1 MLPKGRLIRDSETE
15 NTVHTQKAA
24 FAWAGF
30 YRLQTSKEGAVRGL
44 KGKVVVVTG
53 GGGGIGS
60 ATCLRFAEEGA
71 RVVVADIGAGAAAR
85 VAEAIKAN
93 GGAAVAMVVDLTDYD
108 ATAAAVARIEE
119 EFGPIDIL
127 VNNAGWDMFVPF
139 LKSEPDFWSKIIDI
153 NLRTVLNIT
162 KPVVA
167 SMVARGVAGRVV
179 SIGSDAGRGGSSGE
193 SVYSAC
199 KAGVIALT
207 KTLAREH
214 ARNGIT
220 FNTVCPGVTETAMLE
235 AFMEGAGDKE
245 KLRTAFTRAV
255 PLGRMG
261 RPEDLPGAILFF
273 SSDDAAFITGQT
285 LSVSGGLTMHG

>member
-1 MLPKGRLIRDSETE
+1 M
-15 NTVHTQKAA
+15 
-24 FAWAGF
+24 
-30 YRLQTSKEGAVRGL
+30 RGL

-71 RVVVADIGAGAAAR
+71 RVVVADISSEAAAK
-85 VAEAIKAN
+85 VVDAIAAKGGDATVMIVDLTN
-93 GGAAVAMVVDLTDYD
+93 FDATGAAVAKLEAEYGPVD
-108 ATAAAVARIEE
+108 V
-119 EFGPIDIL
+119 L

-139 LKSEPDFWSKIIDI
+139 LKSEPDYWAKIIDI
-153 NLRTVLNIT
+153 NLRAVLNIT
-162 KPVVA
+162 KPVLA
-167 SMVARGVAGRVV
+167 SMVARGNGGRVV

-199 KAGVIALT
+199 KAGVIAFM

-214 ARNGIT
+214 SRNNIT

-235 AFMEGAGDKE
+235 NFMEAAGDKE
-245 KLRTAFTRAV
+245 KLRTAFAKAV
-255 PLGRMG
+255 PLGRLG
-261 RPEDLPGAILFF
+261 RPDDLPGAIVFL

-285 LSVSGGLTMHG
+285 ISVSGGLTMHG

>member
-1 MLPKGRLIRDSETE
+1 M
-15 NTVHTQKAA
+15 
-24 FAWAGF
+24 
-30 YRLQTSKEGAVRGL
+30 RGL

-60 ATCLRFAEEGA
+60 ATCLRFAEAGA
-71 RVVVADIGAGAAAR
+71 RVVVADISTGAAER
-85 VAEAIKAN
+85 VTAEIRAQ
-93 GGAAVAMVVDLTDYD
+93 GGEAVEMVVNLVDYD
-108 ATAAAVARIEE
+108 ATQAALAKIEAG
-119 EFGPIDIL
+119 FGPVDVL
-127 VNNAGWDMFVPF
+127 VNNAGWDLFIPFV
-139 LKSEPDFWSKIIDI
+139 KSEPDYWSKIIDI
-153 NLRTVLNIT
+153 NLRTALNIT
-162 KPVVA
+162 KPVLL
-167 SMVARGVAGRVV
+167 SMMARGVPGRIV

-199 KAGVIALT
+199 KAGIIALM

-220 FNTVCPGVTETAMLE
+220 CNTVCPGVTETAMLE

-261 RPEDLPGAILFF
+261 KPEDLPGAILFLA
-273 SSDDAAFITGQT
+273 SDDAAFITGQT

>member
-1 MLPKGRLIRDSETE
+1 M
-15 NTVHTQKAA
+15 
-24 FAWAGF
+24 
-30 YRLQTSKEGAVRGL
+30 RGL

-71 RVVVADIGAGAAAR
+71 RVVVADIGAEAAAR
-85 VAEAIKAN
+85 VVDAIKAN
-93 GGAAVAMVVDLTDYD
+93 GGDAVAMVVNLIDYD
-108 ATAAAVARIEE
+108 ATAAAVAQVEA
-119 EFGPIDIL
+119 EFGAIDIL
-127 VNNAGWDMFVPF
+127 VNNAGWDLFVPF

-167 SMVARGVAGRVV
+167 SMVARGAAGRVV

-235 AFMEGAGDKE
+235 TFMEGAGDKE

-261 RPEDLPGAILFF
+261 KPEDLPGAILFF